1 MNIAKIKTSN
11 NKDNQQAM
19 ECIQFIDG
27 NEYTDDDVMSSS
39 NKSVDEVINDAL
51 LEKLCSFALKPQ
63 ENDDT
68 IKSILLKI
76 MTRVTSSDRY
86 TRERALEKLWRK
98 NFSNAETFV
107 TLLENCSIIQQKRE
121 RTNDISIGQ
130 INRRPADDYQVTYDR
145 S

>member
-1 MNIAKIKTSN
+1 
-11 NKDNQQAM
+11 
-19 ECIQFIDG
+19 
-27 NEYTDDDVMSSS
+27 MSSS

-107 TLLENCSIIQQKRE
+107 TLLEMRLTAVIILIALIWLLESFQKGEALIGYDCRSNQPNVTTISLLEIGNC
-121 RTNDISIGQ
+121 DI
-130 INRRPADDYQVTYDR
+130 PPPQV
-145 S
+145 

>member
-107 TLLENCSIIQQKRE
+107 TLLEIKF
-121 RTNDISIGQ
+121 
-130 INRRPADDYQVTYDR
+130 
-145 S
+145 